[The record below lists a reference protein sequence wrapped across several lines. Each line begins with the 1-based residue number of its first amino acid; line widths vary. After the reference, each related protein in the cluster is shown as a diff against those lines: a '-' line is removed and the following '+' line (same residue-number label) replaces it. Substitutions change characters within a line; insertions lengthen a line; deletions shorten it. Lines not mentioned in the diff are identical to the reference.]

1 MVVPQVMIRVLRAD
15 ADAAAFDWTK
25 VHAET
30 YAAVF
35 DDQGHRSTQTLEAAR
50 LPHCHGVRPGV
61 TEEPVLLGRTPN
73 HALLVANAVQDKSHR
88 NALVR
93 RRR

>member
-1 MVVPQVMIRVLRAD
+1 MPAEPSCRAVPVTGGAMEEL
-15 ADAAAFDWTK
+15 
-25 VHAET
+25 
-30 YAAVF
+30 
-35 DDQGHRSTQTLEAAR
+35 QTLPSQTSDA
-50 LPHCHGVRPGV
+50 GV